1 MLATTDPIAT
11 LLVGR
16 GLGGRAFH
24 APLLGAL
31 AEFDLRTIAGSA
43 DALAGI
49 AADGLELVVISTPNQ
64 THFPLALAALEAGCH
79 VVIDKPFTAT
89 LDEADAL
96 IALAAARGRM
106 LSVFHNRRWDGDF
119 LTVRRLLDEGAI
131 GEPVLVEM
139 HWDRFRPAI
148 KPGWREVPAA
158 GAGLLNDL
166 GPHMIDQA
174 LQLFGMPRLIN
185 ADACAQRD
193 GAEVDDYFDLTLAY
207 DGLRVRIAAAT
218 LIADPRPRFALH
230 GTLGSF
236 VKAGLDPQE
245 EALKSGAS
253 PLGPSFFLDERPG
266 FLFRE
271 GASKAVPTEPGR
283 YLDYYR
289 GVARA
294 IRDGAPPPVDA
305 ADARA
310 VQWLIAV
317 ARQSAADGRSISL

>member
-185 ADACAQRD
+185 ADICAQRD

-245 EALKSGAS
+245 DALKSGAS
-253 PLGPSFFLDERPG
+253 PLGLSFFLDERPG

-289 GVARA
+289 GVART

-317 ARQSAADGRSISL
+317 AHQSAADGRSISL